1 MEMTKEEL
9 ERKVR
14 ELTASITTFNNDA
27 DLLKKDLADA
37 NKRLEAINLPRVTRD
52 QFTDVANAI
61 HQVIMNVDFC
71 DSNNYD
77 MDFEID
83 YDNRISVGSMEFN
96 ESDSISD
103 DIIMEVE
110 ALFNILEDAV

>member
-1 MEMTKEEL
+1 
-9 ERKVR
+9 
-14 ELTASITTFNNDA
+14 
-27 DLLKKDLADA
+27 
-37 NKRLEAINLPRVTRD
+37 
-52 QFTDVANAI
+52 
-61 HQVIMNVDFC
+61 MNVDFC